1 MTAVLPFEFG
11 KHTGRHETQAIMGS
25 WLSEPNWVTQI
36 WMWGSER
43 AQKPNPLAATASAG
57 QHVTTFL

>member
-1 MTAVLPFEFG
+1 MMATVLPFEFG

-36 WMWGSER
+36 WMRGR
-43 AQKPNPLAATASAG
+43 GRTRKANPLAATANVG
-57 QHVTTFL
+57 QHMTTF